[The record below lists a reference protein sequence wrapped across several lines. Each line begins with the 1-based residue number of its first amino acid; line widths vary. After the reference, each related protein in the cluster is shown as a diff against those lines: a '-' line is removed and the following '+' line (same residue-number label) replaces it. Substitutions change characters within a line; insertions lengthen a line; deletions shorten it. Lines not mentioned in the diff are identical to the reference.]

1 MGPSVATAVA
11 FAASGAAWLTG
22 VDLYWHGSMDVS
34 WLLVVGAYVALGS
47 VLLGIRSDR
56 LVSTLVGLWAVAV
69 AILAVLIGGGATR
82 AVDVLLAAVIAA
94 QVIVYGTVAF
104 IAWVTFGLIGLRL
117 LGHLPDPAPAAH
129 RETS

>member
-22 VDLYWHGSMDVS
+22 YDLYTHEEMDGP

-56 LVSTLVGLWAVAV
+56 LVSTLVGLWVAAVMLLGVLLSGGDTLALLLT
-69 AILAVLIGGGATR
+69 LAVGLI
-82 AVDVLLAAVIAA
+82 
-94 QVIVYGTVAF
+94 YGTVAF

-129 RETS
+129 RESS